1 MTIRV
6 VIFAALL
13 WTGIAALLLTQSL
26 SVPAAPDTRAHHRG

>member
-26 SVPAAPDTRAHHRG
+26 SVPAAPATREHHRP